1 MDADPAHPIAAA
13 PTPPSRRPVG
23 VALVAMGGALVL
35 WAALWRVPTEVV
47 GRGVL
52 LLPDWAGLLDARAA
66 GQVRRL
72 HVRVGDRVRR
82 GQLLLELEL
91 PVLERDLERQRADL
105 RQLELQDAQLSRR
118 DATRLASERRALETA
133 LAKLEADRRR
143 FGALQ
148 ATYAGKRSRLEWL
161 SRREV
166 VAPLSNEVVAVEQG
180 LAASGASLDGVA
192 IEAKRLQ
199 ADFEQVRLA
208 IETEALQRRFRLDDL
223 RRRLRV
229 AEARLAFEGRLL
241 ADRDGE
247 VLDLQVIPGQTVA
260 VGQRLGTLGRRGEGP
275 PLRAAAYFRPADA
288 RRLPPGLPVEVVP
301 DWDQRSRFGGIAGRV
316 SRVAVLPATEADI
329 ATTIGNPQLARSLV
343 EGGPV
348 MRAEIELERDP
359 RSRDG
364 FRWTLSRGSAVFP
377 VREGLTVTTH
387 AYVEWRTPLS
397 YVLPGLRRLTG
408 TFR

>member
-1 MDADPAHPIAAA
+1 VAIA
-13 PTPPSRRPVG
+13 
-23 VALVAMGGALVL
+23 LIAMSGALVL
-35 WAALWRVPTEVV
+35 WSVLWRVPTEVV

-52 LLPDWAGLLDARAA
+52 LLPDGAGLLDARAA

-72 HVRVGDRVRR
+72 LVRVGDRVKR

-105 RQLELQDAQLSRR
+105 RQLEAQDAQLSRR
-118 DATRLASERRALETA
+118 DAQRLASERRALDTA
-133 LAKLEADRRR
+133 LSKLEADRRR

-192 IEAKRLQ
+192 IEARRLQ
-199 ADFEQVRLA
+199 ADLQQVRLTV
-208 IETEALQRRFRLDDL
+208 ETEALQRRFRLDDL

-247 VLDLQVIPGQTVA
+247 VLDLQVIPGQSVA
-260 VGQRLGTLGRRGEGP
+260 VGQRLGTLGRSGAGL

-288 RRLPPGLPVEVVP
+288 RRLPVGLPVEVVP
-301 DWDQRSRFGGIAGRV
+301 DWNQRSRFGGIAGRV
-316 SRVAVLPATEADI
+316 GRVGVLPATEADI

-348 MRAEIELERDP
+348 MRADIELERDP

-377 VREGLTVTTH
+377 VREGLTVATH
-387 AYVEWRTPLS
+387 AYVEWRSPLS